1 MYMNAQGC
9 VEDGFMMVGRAAG
22 AAGVLGHGLAWIQMP
37 RWRLKGVDLWL
48 NRPGA
53 CCLIA
58 PLTNQHSR
66 STTHSR
72 MKKALITGI
81 TGQDGSYL
89 TELLLEKGYE
99 VHGIIRRAS
108 SFNTGRLEHLFSPDS
123 HLPRQNLHLHYGDL
137 TDSVALVKLLYELKP
152 DEVYNLGAQSHVRV
166 SFDVPESTGDIVGL
180 GTQRILEAIRDT
192 GLAGRVRFY
201 QASSSEM
208 YGKVQEVPQTEKT
221 PFWPRS
227 PYACAKVYGY
237 WLTVNYRESYGMH
250 ASNGILFNHESPRRG
265 ETFVTRKITRA
276 ATRIKLGL
284 QDALY
289 LGNMDAKRDWGY
301 AKDYVEMMWR
311 MLQQDEPD
319 DYVVATNETHS
330 VREFVEE
337 TFAALD
343 LDWKQYVKHDAR
355 YERPAEVDLL
365 IGDPA
370 KAKRQLGWE
379 PKVKFK
385 ELVKIMVE
393 ADLELARRELAVHQA
408 MK

>member
-1 MYMNAQGC
+1 
-9 VEDGFMMVGRAAG
+9 
-22 AAGVLGHGLAWIQMP
+22 
-37 RWRLKGVDLWL
+37 
-48 NRPGA
+48 
-53 CCLIA
+53 
-58 PLTNQHSR
+58 
-66 STTHSR
+66 
-72 MKKALITGI
+72 MKRALITGI

-89 TELLLEKGYE
+89 AELLLEKGYE

-108 SFNTGRLEHLFSPDS
+108 TFNTDRIDHLYRDPHLNNVRLF
-123 HLPRQNLHLHYGDL
+123 LHYGDL
-137 TDSVALVKLLYELKP
+137 TDSVALVKLLYQLKP
-152 DEVYNLGAQSHVRV
+152 DEIYNLGAQSHVRV

-180 GTQRILEAIRDT
+180 GTQRILEAIRET
-192 GLAGRVRFY
+192 GLVENVRFY

-208 YGKVQEVPQTEKT
+208 YGLVQEVPQTEKT

-227 PYACAKVYGY
+227 PYACAKVYAY
-237 WLTVNYRESYGMH
+237 WLTVNYRESYKLH

-276 ATRIKLGL
+276 ATRIKVGL

-289 LGNMDAKRDWGY
+289 LGNMDARRDWGF
-301 AKDYVEMMWR
+301 AKDYVEMMWM
-311 MLQQDEPD
+311 MLQQDNPD

-330 VREFVEE
+330 VKEFVQE

-343 LDWKQYVKHDAR
+343 LDWEKYVKHDAR
-355 YERPAEVDLL
+355 YERPAEVELL

-379 PKVKFK
+379 PRVKFK

-393 ADLELARRELAVHQA
+393 ADLKLAQTEKRMKDAQA
-408 MK
+408 G